1 MVDVVSNL
9 YPDFLFFFH
18 IPQCSS
24 SISAAELSRHYSDLQ
39 ILMSVIQSLFKLLS
53 WIAIV
58 ATTVVDLGKN
68 VSADER
74 F

>member
-1 MVDVVSNL
+1 
-9 YPDFLFFFH
+9 
-18 IPQCSS
+18 
-24 SISAAELSRHYSDLQ
+24 
-39 ILMSVIQSLFKLLS
+39 MSVIQSLFKLLS

-74 F
+74 FYIVLLNSKFIFEIKAISS